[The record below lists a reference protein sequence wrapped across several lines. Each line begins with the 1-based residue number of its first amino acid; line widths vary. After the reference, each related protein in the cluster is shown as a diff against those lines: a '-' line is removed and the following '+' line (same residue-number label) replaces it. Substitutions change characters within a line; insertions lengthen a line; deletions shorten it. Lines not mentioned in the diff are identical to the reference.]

1 MRRCGTETVHCCWF
15 DGKPC
20 QFVEPATRDAYVW
33 QCALRVKY
41 PSWEEVHQSPE
52 YLSEVKDKMVGLGY
66 DIDCGDW
73 PPAGVDC
80 NDCGEQ
86 G

>member
-1 MRRCGTETVHCCWF
+1 
-15 DGKPC
+15 
-20 QFVEPATRDAYVW
+20 VW